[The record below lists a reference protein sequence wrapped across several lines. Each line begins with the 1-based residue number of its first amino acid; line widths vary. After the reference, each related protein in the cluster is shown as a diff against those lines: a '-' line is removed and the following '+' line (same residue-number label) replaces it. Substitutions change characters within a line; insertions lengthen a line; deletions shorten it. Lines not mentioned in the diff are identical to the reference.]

1 MKTSA
6 LIGIVILTIA
16 WLWLAWM
23 LLTLGGINLKNIFI
37 LTMSAVIVYVPIV
50 KKFSKREN

>member
-6 LIGIVILTIA
+6 LIGVVILTIA

-23 LLTLGGINLKNIFI
+23 LLSLGGLTLKNIII
-37 LTMSAVIVYVPIV
+37 LAMSAVIVYVPIV